1 MVIKADVQGS
11 AEALADA
18 VRALKTENA
27 SVDVLRAGKTDTVI
41 ETERQ
46 RDRETER
53 QQAMTTLDRVA
64 GWPHPQL
71 LRRTVCLQASA

>member
-27 SVDVLRAGKTDTVI
+27 SVDVLRAGKTDTV
-41 ETERQ
+41 
-46 RDRETER
+46 RETER

>member
-27 SVDVLRAGKTDTVI
+27 SVDVLRAGKTDTVR

-46 RDRETER
+46 RDRETDIVRKIER
-53 QQAMTTLDRVA
+53 QTLSERQRDSKR
-64 GWPHPQL
+64 
-71 LRRTVCLQASA
+71 